1 MALLTCILLFESILT
16 NNASTM
22 IIILVHYLQVLA
34 PTNEAFEEFISSLP
48 DEGDLSLE
56 SLTDSGLL
64 EEVLKYHVLVGDFS
78 YDELQDGG
86 RFETAQG
93 ERVKVSSDEEGD
105 YDDLSALTVDGE
117 KYVGRY
123 DRACRVDGEK
133 GDFDKDEDVTLAE
146 CQEKCTEDRDCVGY
160 EYNSDD
166 DACEY
171 HKESGLKYLDEDEG
185 AFSDDENDAVECF
198 WKISSGNDGDV
209 ILNDDAM
216 IIPEMSDIEGSNG
229 YVHAIDKVLLPP
241 SIANVDKNLYEV
253 ASADS
258 DFSTAAEIL
267 AQFELDEFFEARGP
281 FTVSVRCFFSFYLDH
296 LFDSICL

>member
-1 MALLTCILLFESILT
+1 M
-16 NNASTM
+16 
-22 IIILVHYLQVLA
+22 
-34 PTNEAFEEFISSLP
+34 
-48 DEGDLSLE
+48 
-56 SLTDSGLL
+56 L

-93 ERVKVSSDEEGD
+93 ERVKISSDEEND
-105 YDDLSALTVDGE
+105 YDDLYALTVDGE

-123 DRACRVDGEK
+123 DRACRVDGGK

-146 CQEKCTEDRDCVGY
+146 CQEKCTDDKDCLGY
-160 EYNSDD
+160 EYNSDE

-171 HKESGLKYLDEDEG
+171 HRESGLKYLDEDEG
-185 AFSDDENDAVECF
+185 AFSNDDEDGVECF
-198 WKISSGNDGDV
+198 WKISSGKAGDV

-216 IIPEMSDIEGSNG
+216 IIPEMADIEGSNG

-241 SIANVDKNLYEV
+241 SIVNVDKNLYEV

-267 AQFELDEFFEARGP
+267 AQFELDDFFEGRGP
-281 FTVSVRCFFSFYLDH
+281 FTVSAFVGRVRSSSYHYHDH
-296 LFDSICL
+296 LIRRLSFF